1 MLIKLLNPL
10 NPFWW
15 FGFFGASFRWWFVC
29 ELFSLAVIPVC
40 FHVFRPLKDKG
51 YGFAKIF
58 GIFFVTYVNW
68 YLCTIL
74 SFSFGSVLFSL
85 VVVLLVNLPFF
96 LRQKDRIL
104 AFFKN
109 RWKLILLY
117 DLLFLFA
124 FLFFVNVRSYRPEA
138 MFNPGESGAEKM
150 LNCAYLHGLMR
161 TSHFPPRDTW
171 LWGQYY
177 LKEEPDPQSK
187 TNVIKMKDG
196 ADAGEGVKKRNFYI
210 NYYYFGHLEWATIAK
225 MSFYEAR
232 YAFNLGLATIFAL
245 SFIGAFSLGA
255 NLTRRLRW
263 GLAAALMVAL
273 FGNIDA
279 LQQLLVRIGDYIAH
293 KGETQTAWQ
302 AIMQHKK
309 DIFMSVDF
317 WRTSRVMDNTVTEF
331 PYFSAIL
338 GDLHPHHSSLPLV
351 LLALG
356 TGMSLFL
363 VVSRKPSGLKDFFR
377 RYWAHFLFF
386 ALVIGGAFV
395 TNIWDAVV
403 LGFFGFVIL
412 TTLHF
417 QRHGNDWTS
426 IWHSIVTVAG
436 LGLVS
441 VFLFLLFKLFFLSP
455 IKNDIRI
462 ASYFP
467 LKFEKF
473 ELMLKPVPANLR
485 TDLSDYFVLFGLFL
499 FPIIFYSIGL
509 FRSYLR
515 TGARLLSL
523 VWLTIALFILV
534 FSRNSFQY
542 WLPGLALLWIFGCV
556 AILIQGKRSRSTN
569 YFLLVCLVVG
579 FFTLLVE
586 TYFFDDRMVGAL
598 ERYNT
603 LFKIYYPLWSF
614 LALAAAYSFA
624 RMFRKAVLNRNFN
637 TMTLLGIF
645 LALTVIVGMLYP
657 IQSTNIRTDM
667 FQTTMNYRDHPEL
680 RERTLDST
688 AYMRK
693 DKEYQVD
700 IGGGIKKNV
709 NMKDDAVII
718 DWIRENVKGQPL
730 ELEAIGGCYVP
741 FSRISS
747 MTGLPTLV
755 GWSHHV
761 AQHRGSIVY
770 DITGPR
776 EEDVRKI
783 YTNGDQELTKR
794 LLKKYNVKYVMIGSL
809 ERARFP
815 QEGLDKLAK
824 ILKPLKEQG
833 ESIFYQV
840 PWDVQG
846 Q

>member
-1 MLIKLLNPL
+1 MLIKFL

-40 FHVFRPLKDKG
+40 FFVFRPLKDRG

-85 VVVLLVNLPFF
+85 VVVLLLNLPFF

-104 AFFKN
+104 SFFKN

-117 DLLFLFA
+117 ELLFLFA

-150 LNCAYLHGLMR
+150 LNCSYLHGLMR

-171 LWGQYY
+171 LWGQYT
-177 LKEEPDPQSK
+177 LEEAQEPNSK
-187 TNVIKMKDG
+187 AMILKMKEA

-263 GLAAALMVAL
+263 GLVAAFMVAL

-279 LQQLLVRIGDYIAH
+279 LQQLLERIGDYIAH

-302 AIMQHKK
+302 AIMQHQKT
-309 DIFMSVDF
+309 ILLSVDF
-317 WRTSRVMDNTVTEF
+317 WRTSRVIDNTVTEF

-351 LLALG
+351 ILALG

-363 VVSRKPSGLKDFFR
+363 AVSRKPAGLKDFFR

-386 ALVIGGAFV
+386 ALVIGGTFV
-395 TNIWDAVV
+395 TNIWDAIV

-412 TTLHF
+412 ATLHF
-417 QRHGNDWTS
+417 RRHGNDWTS
-426 IWHSIVTVAG
+426 IWHSLVTVG
-436 LGLVS
+436 VLGFLS
-441 VFLFLLFKLFFLSP
+441 VFLFLLFKMFFLSP
-455 IKNDIRI
+455 IRNEMKI
-462 ASYFP
+462 ASFFP
-467 LKFEKF
+467 LKFQKF
-473 ELMLKPVPANLR
+473 DLMVKPVSPNLR
-485 TDLSDYFVLFGLFL
+485 TELSDYFVLFGLFL
-499 FPIIFYSIGL
+499 FPVIFYFIGL
-509 FRSYLR
+509 FRRYL
-515 TGARLLSL
+515 GARSSL
-523 VWLTIALFILV
+523 VAKVWLAIALFFLV
-534 FSRNSFQY
+534 FSRNALLF
-542 WLPGLALLWIFGCV
+542 WLPGLVLLWMFAAV
-556 AILIQGKRSRSTN
+556 AILIDGQRSRSTN
-569 YFLLVCLVVG
+569 YFLLLCLVAG
-579 FFTLLVE
+579 FFTLFVE

-624 RMFRKAVLNRNFN
+624 KMFRKAVLNRAFR
-637 TMTLLGIF
+637 TVTLLSLF

-657 IQSTNIRTDM
+657 IQSTAMRTDM
-667 FQTTMNYRDHPEL
+667 FQTSRIYQDDPKL
-680 RERTLDST
+680 KERSLDST
-688 AYMRK
+688 AYMHK
-693 DKEYQVD
+693 DKVYQVD
-700 IGGGIKKNV
+700 IGGAIKKDV
-709 NMKDDAVII
+709 NMKDDAEII
-718 DWIRENVKGQPL
+718 EWIRENVKGQPVV
-730 ELEAIGGCYVP
+730 LEAIGGCYVP

-747 MTGLPTLV
+747 MTGLPTLI
-755 GWSHHV
+755 GWTHHV
-761 AQHRGSIVY
+761 SQHRGSIVY

-783 YTNGDQELTKR
+783 YTNQDLELTKR
-794 LLKKYNVKYVMIGSL
+794 LLKKYDIKYVMIGSL
-809 ERARFP
+809 ERAKFP
-815 QEGLDKLAK
+815 SEGLEKLAK
-824 ILKPLKEQG
+824 TLKPVKEQG
-833 ESIFYQV
+833 ESALYEV
-840 PWDVQG
+840 PWDVTAQ
-846 Q
+846 